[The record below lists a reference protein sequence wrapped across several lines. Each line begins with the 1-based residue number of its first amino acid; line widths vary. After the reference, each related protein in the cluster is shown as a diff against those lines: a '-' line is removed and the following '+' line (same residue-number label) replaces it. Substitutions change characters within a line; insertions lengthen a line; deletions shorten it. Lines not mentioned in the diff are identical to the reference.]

1 VSKAARGANGEW
13 PKYPKVDCTEFY
25 LSSPND
31 FRNGNRPGVAGLL
44 VNPAVYR
51 LEFAGFAPAKKL
63 LITPSH
69 LDLTPRILVSET
81 VSMSCRLLADE
92 LQRHEHC
99 FVAAAAST
107 KKVFRLLA
115 SGSFDIVL
123 IGIGSS
129 ENSLDRIRLVRQI
142 RSLHPEINIIVLLDS
157 LERALVV
164 EAFRSGAQGVFCRMD
179 SFETLC
185 KCIRC
190 VYQGQVWAGSAELR
204 SLIDALV
211 EDGRSGESSFEGPRT
226 LSQREQQITR
236 LVAEGYSNRQI
247 SQQLQ
252 LSEHTIKN
260 YLFRI
265 FEKLGVATRVEL
277 TLYALK
283 YTKSSTPERPK
294 KPVSFSSSTL
304 SSKISGLPNS
314 N

>member
-1 VSKAARGANGEW
+1 MSEIEVYSP
-13 PKYPKVDCTEFY
+13 PKP
-25 LSSPND
+25 
-31 FRNGNRPGVAGLL
+31 
-44 VNPAVYR
+44 
-51 LEFAGFAPAKKL
+51 

-69 LDLTPRILVSET
+69 RASPRVLVTDT
-81 VSMSCRLLADE
+81 VAMSCRLLADE
-92 LQRHEHC
+92 LHRREHYP
-99 FVAAAAST
+99 VAAAASP

-115 SGSFDIVL
+115 GGSFEIVL

-129 ENSLDRIRLVRQI
+129 ENPLERIRLVRQI
-142 RSLHPEINIIVLLDS
+142 RSLHPELNMIVLLDS
-157 LERALVV
+157 LERSIVV
-164 EAFRSGAQGVFCRMD
+164 EVFRSGAQGVFCRME

-190 VYQGQVWAGSAELR
+190 VHEGQVWAGSGELR
-204 SLIDALV
+204 LLLEALV
-211 EDGRSGESSFEGPRT
+211 DEGRPIDSSLDGPRA

-260 YLFRI
+260 YLFRV
-265 FEKLGVATRVEL
+265 FEKLGVSTRVEL

-283 YTKSSTPERPK
+283 QTKVLGQDQQK
-294 KPVSFSSSTL
+294 KPASFSPDAFPDKLPGIST
-304 SSKISGLPNS
+304 S